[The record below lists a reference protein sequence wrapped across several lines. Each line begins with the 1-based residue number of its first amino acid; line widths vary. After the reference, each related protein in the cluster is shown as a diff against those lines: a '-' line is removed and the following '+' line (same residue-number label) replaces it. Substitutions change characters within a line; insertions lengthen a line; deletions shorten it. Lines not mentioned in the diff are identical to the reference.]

1 MSAKVRTGLAAAAI
15 LAVLTA
21 ACDDKPKAPTGQ
33 VVVTVNGDDV
43 TVHELN
49 SELALLRAPAT
60 APRKTVEQIALGR
73 VVERKMLA
81 DVARKRGLDK
91 NPQFI
96 LAQRR
101 NDDGL
106 LVQALQTDIAQK
118 VPATTREAAQKYIAT
133 NPSLFSERKI
143 FTLEQIRFLRPANIA
158 QIGLEPAKTMG
169 DVARVLKTANIRFE
183 QGGVQLDALTVNPAL
198 TAEILR
204 ITARNPGEVF
214 MFADQPQGAPAP
226 IMYVNRVVGTKVD
239 PFVGEDAIKFAQQLL
254 QRQEIQKRLVDE
266 LKSIKTAAK
275 PNIVYAK
282 GYSAPPQPKAP
293 AAPGGITGT
302 APASAPTP
310 AAPAT

>member
-1 MSAKVRTGLAAAAI
+1 MSKFNRTGLAAATV
-15 LAVLTA
+15 LVVLTA

-49 SELALLRAPAT
+49 SELAMLRAPAT
-60 APRKTVEQIALGR
+60 TPRKTVEQVALGR

-96 LAQRR
+96 LSQRR

-118 VPATTREAAQKYIAT
+118 VPATTREAAQKYMAA
-133 NPSLFSERKI
+133 NPSLFTERKI
-143 FTLEQIRFLRPANIA
+143 FTLQQIRFLRPQNIA
-158 QIGLEPAKTMG
+158 QIGLAPAKTMS
-169 DVARVLKTANIRFE
+169 DVASVLKAANVRFE
-183 QGGVQLDALTVNPAL
+183 QGGVQLDALTINPAL
-198 TAEILR
+198 TAEVLR
-204 ITARNPGEVF
+204 ITARNPNEVF

-226 IMYVNRVVGTKVD
+226 IMYVNQVVGTKID

-266 LKSIKTAAK
+266 LKTIKSAAK

-282 GYSAPPQPKAP
+282 GYSAPPETKAPVTPATGAP
-293 AAPGGITGT
+293 AAVP
-302 APASAPTP
+302 APRP
-310 AAPAT
+310 A